1 MISEDSMN
9 NPGSGHTVKK
19 FDEELATLRDL
30 VLRMGGLVEEQLRRA
45 LEVLASCD
53 AEGAGE
59 VVRGDLEID
68 RIELQADQEIA
79 QLLARRTPL
88 GIDLRTV
95 LMLSKTVTDI
105 ERIGDEAKKVART
118 CRKLPE
124 AGGGMRELPYM
135 PALTALGQLAV
146 QQLAGALDAL
156 ARLDLARA
164 DEIRRGDDAIDD
176 ACDALLAS
184 ISDHMRSAPDSIPLA
199 VPLLFAAKALERIG
213 DHTKNITQYVVYLVE
228 GRDVRHRKAV
238 KAAQQQG

>member
-1 MISEDSMN
+1 MN

-45 LEVLASCD
+45 LKVLAEAD
-53 AEGAGE
+53 AEGARD
-59 VVRGDLEID
+59 VVQGDLEID

-118 CRKLPE
+118 CRKLPAE
-124 AGGGMRELPYM
+124 GAELAELPYM
-135 PALTALGQLAV
+135 PALAALGELAARQLG
-146 QQLAGALDAL
+146 GALDAL

-164 DEIRRGDDAIDD
+164 DDVRRGDDAIDD
-176 ACDALLAS
+176 SCDALLARMTE
-184 ISDHMRSAPDSIPLA
+184 HMQSVPGSIPAA

-238 KAAQQQG
+238 KAAQPSS